1 MRAQTLS
8 VLLKAGAW
16 HSAQCLARRSCSSLL
31 VKRISKRE
39 SGRQGLGPSH
49 LPAVPYSHTSFR
61 DLSASWSVIWVW
73 FYSIFFY
80 PQRVCKWGSVSL
92 SSPWSTRNYSPS
104 FHQHGTCLPPPPWQF
119 LSPLNLKTRLS
130 FFFFFFLTEKSF
142 RRWFRWRRG
151 LFSVS
156 IFEINQHIIKCM

>member
-1 MRAQTLS
+1 MLVLGTQHSAWHVGAAQAYWLKEYRRERVEGRDL
-8 VLLKAGAW
+8 VLLACPQFLTPTPA
-16 HSAQCLARRSCSSLL
+16 SVTFLL
-31 VKRISKRE
+31 RGQSYE
-39 SGRQGLGPSH
+39 SGFI
-49 LPAVPYSHTSFR
+49 AFSFI
-61 DLSASWSVIWVW
+61 L
-73 FYSIFFY
+73 
-80 PQRVCKWGSVSL
+80 RVCKWGSVSL

-130 FFFFFFLTEKSF
+130 FFFFLTEKSF